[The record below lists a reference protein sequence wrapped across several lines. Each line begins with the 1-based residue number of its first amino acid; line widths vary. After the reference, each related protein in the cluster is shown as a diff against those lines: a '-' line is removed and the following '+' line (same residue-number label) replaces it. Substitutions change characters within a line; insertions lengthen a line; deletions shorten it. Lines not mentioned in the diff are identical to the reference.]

1 MCGRIRTER
10 ARRVLLGL
18 AVAAVAALGITG
30 SASATSLSYTFDF
43 GNQGWTQ
50 KQDQASTSIA
60 PAGFAASGGNPGGHL
75 TAVDSGAEDGC
86 SKGVDPCQL
95 LTFFSPVV
103 APLGAN
109 YGGTGSFDLRSKDVN
124 PEFGAELLLLPSGDS
139 YLDGFIPEDLGK
151 TYHHLS
157 IPLTETARL
166 TGKLSWAVCPYA
178 GGTCTAPSQAEFQ
191 SLLGA
196 SDEIAV
202 IADVGPNMTGET
214 YDLDNVTLTDG
225 LPPPPASPPAKHKK
239 CKKKKHR
246 GKHRAAA
253 AKKCKKKKKKHRRA
267 AVARFRG

>member
-1 MCGRIRTER
+1 MCGRIRAKGSR
-10 ARRVLLGL
+10 QVLVGL

-30 SASATSLSYTFDF
+30 SASATSLSYTFNF

-50 KQDQASTSIA
+50 KQDQASSSIA

-75 TAVDSGAEDGC
+75 TAVDSGAEGGC

-109 YGGTGSFDLRSKDVN
+109 YGGTGSFDLRSKDVD

-139 YLDGFIPEDLGK
+139 YLDGFISEDLGK

-157 IPLTETARL
+157 IPLTETASA

-191 SLLGA
+191 SLMGA

-225 LPPPPASPPAKHKK
+225 PPPPPASPPAKHKK

-253 AKKCKKKKKKHRRA
+253 AKKCKKKKKQHRRA